1 MNAPA
6 HPPLAALQS
15 SSEALQ
21 WQPGELKFARLDQA
35 LEPDARETLIQDL
48 LKVLPADSVITREE
62 GLKPYECDGL
72 TGYRHLPAV
81 VVLPHTEEQVSQVLS
96 ICNQQNIPVVARGAG
111 TGLSGGAT
119 PHRGGLVLSTARL
132 NRILHVDPAART
144 AKVQPGVRNL
154 AISED
159 AAPYGLYYAPDPS
172 SQIACTIGGNVAENS
187 GGVHCL
193 KYGLTVHNVLR
204 IRGLTIEGERVEF
217 GSEAFDSPG
226 FDLLALVIGSEG
238 MLAVTTE
245 VTVRLTP
252 KPQLARVIMA
262 SFDEVEKAGQAVA
275 DLIGAGI
282 IPAGLEMMDKGMT
295 AAVEEF
301 VHAGYD
307 LSAQTILL
315 CESDGTPAE
324 VEEEIGRMKAVLSN
338 SGATDLRVSESEA
351 ERRRFWS
358 GRKNAFPASGRVSPD
373 YYCIDGTIPRRR
385 LGQMLARI
393 AELEKKYGLRC
404 LNVFHAGDGNLH
416 PLILFDAA
424 KPGEFETTE
433 KFGAEILEIC
443 VEYGGTITGE
453 HGVGIEKIDTMCV
466 QFSVAERLSFF
477 SVKHAFDP
485 KGLLNPGKAI
495 PTLSRCA
502 EYGRMHV
509 HRGELRFPQ
518 IERF

>member
-48 LKVLPADSVITREE
+48 LKVLPADSVITHKE

-81 VVLPHTEEQVSQVLS
+81 VVLPHTEEQASQVLS
-96 ICNQQNIPVVARGAG
+96 ICHQQNIPVVARGAG

-144 AKVQPGVRNL
+144 AKLQPGVRNL
-154 AISED
+154 AISEA

-262 SFDEVEKAGQAVA
+262 SFDDVEKAGQAVA

-307 LSAQTILL
+307 LSAQAILL

-351 ERRRFWS
+351 ERLRFWS

-393 AELEKKYGLRC
+393 AELEKKHGLRC

>member
-6 HPPLAALQS
+6 TPPLSALRPP
-15 SSEALQ
+15 SEALQ

-35 LEPDARETLIQDL
+35 LDPAAREALIESL
-48 LKVLPADSVITREE
+48 LQVLPVESVIVHEE

-81 VVLPHTEEQVSQVLS
+81 VVLPHTEQQASQVLA
-96 ICNQQNIPVVARGAG
+96 ICHARNIPVVARGAG

-132 NRILHVDPAART
+132 NRILSLDPAART

-154 AISED
+154 AISE
-159 AAPYGLYYAPDPS
+159 AAAAHGLYYAPDPS

-204 IRGLTIEGERVEF
+204 VRGLTIEGEAVEF

-238 MLAVTTE
+238 MLALTTE

-307 LSAQTILL
+307 LSAQAILL

-351 ERRRFWS
+351 ERLRFWS

-393 AELEKKYGLRC
+393 TELEKKYGLRC

-477 SVKHAFDP
+477 AVKHAFDP

-518 IERF
+518 LERF